1 MVYARGRN
9 MRKKAE
15 LTDHDYIADPEQ
27 KKILSH
33 VVASIIKSE
42 KPGEI
47 LIQYKDHKP
56 AKARLLSNIDK
67 ESITGD
73 YGLNRKVLVV
83 FDEGNPEKPI
93 IVGVIES
100 LVDEIIS
107 LEIDDE
113 KQQLKA
119 DVDNERV
126 FLEAEKEIVL
136 KCGKGKISI
145 NKEGKI
151 IILGTDLISRAS
163 GSNKIKGGNV
173 RIN

>member
-15 LTDHDYIADPEQ
+15 LIDLDYIAEPEDE
-27 KKILSH
+27 KILTH
-33 VVASIIKSE
+33 VVASIVKSDN
-42 KPGEI
+42 PGEI
-47 LIQYKDHKP
+47 LIRYKDHKP
-56 AKARLLSNIDK
+56 AKARVLSNVDK
-67 ESITGD
+67 ALLTGEHGFNND
-73 YGLNRKVLVV
+73 VLVV
-83 FDEGNPEKPI
+83 FDEGNPQKPI
-93 IVGVIES
+93 IVGVIQS

-107 LEIDDE
+107 LKINDE
-113 KQQLKA
+113 KQLFKA
-119 DVDNERV
+119 DIDNHRV
-126 FLEAEKEIVL
+126 VLEAEKEIVL